1 MDSLINQNVLGEV
14 VLDIKKEMNGEE
26 TIDFNQI
33 MDEQEKKIIAYA
45 LRKKGTTRKAADFLG
60 IPQTTLARK
69 KLKHNL

>member
-1 MDSLINQNVLGEV
+1 MDALINQNVLGV
-14 VLDIKKEMNGEE
+14 VILDIKKEMNGEE
-26 TIDFNQI
+26 SIDFNQI

-69 KLKHNL
+69 KLKYNL